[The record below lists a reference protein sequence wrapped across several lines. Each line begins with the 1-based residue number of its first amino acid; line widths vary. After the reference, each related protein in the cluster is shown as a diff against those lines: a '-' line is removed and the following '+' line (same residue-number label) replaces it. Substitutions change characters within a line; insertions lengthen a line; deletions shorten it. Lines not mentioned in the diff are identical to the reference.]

1 MPQRLLTQRKLLRRE
16 IIMQNTTKLTLL
28 GLLSVSSF
36 SSLALDCTSLQLWNS
51 SKAYTTNQQV
61 QWQQKAYKANWW
73 NQNRNPAS
81 YANPYQ
87 EWSKLG
93 DCDGITP
100 NQPPQVSVSAPTAN
114 AELSSGSNVLFSAAA
129 SDTDGSISKV
139 EFYLNGGLFTTDSN
153 APFQSNWT
161 ATPGIQQLYVVA
173 YDDKNAQTQSA
184 PVSFKVVA
192 VSNNQAPQV
201 SISAPTN
208 NSQYRVGETVLFNA
222 TATDVDGSI
231 AKLQFWLDGVLISEK
246 TSSPFSTSW
255 TASAGN
261 HSLKVQAFDNLG
273 ASSERLVSFSAQSTQ
288 TGHDACRPDGLY
300 QTAGL
305 AVPYCTRY
313 DSNGRELIGPDHPRR
328 IIGYFTSWRH
338 GKNGMPAYLVNQI
351 PWQKISHINYA
362 FAHVDASNKVSIGNP
377 TDANNAATGMEWP
390 TVAGAEMDPAYNYKG
405 HFNLLNKY
413 KKQHP
418 HIKTLI
424 SIGGWAETGGF
435 FNDQGERIAS
445 GGFYSMTTNP
455 DNSVNYQGINT
466 FADSV
471 VSFLRTYG
479 FDGADIDYEYP
490 ASMKDSGNPDDF
502 AISNPRRA
510 GLMASYQV
518 LMKTLREKLDA
529 AAVADGKHYLL
540 TIASPSSGY
549 LLRGME
555 AFPVT
560 QYLDYVNIMSY
571 DLHGAWNDHVGP
583 NAALFDDG
591 QDSELIAWNYYAASQ
606 YQRIG
611 YLNTDWAYHYFRGAM
626 QAGRINIG
634 VPYYSRGWRN
644 VVGGSAGLWGKAA
657 QADQSSCPP
666 GTGGSPQNRCG
677 AGAIG
682 IDNLWHDLGKNGAEV
697 PAGSNPLWHTKN
709 LQNGKLG
716 SYLAAYGLDPANDP
730 NDQLTGVYQHNY
742 NSTLVAPWLWNN
754 GKKVF
759 LSIEDEESIRQK
771 ANYIASRGIGGVMF
785 WELAGD
791 YSYDSSKG
799 EYFIGDD
806 LTSIFYNT
814 LKSAAPYGHKRD
826 NRVLPTNSLDLQ
838 VKLDGFK
845 LGDANYPI
853 NPKLTL
859 TNKTGQLIPGGSK
872 ISFDVPTAT
881 GDNFTDQSGYGTKV
895 IQSGSNATGNNIG
908 GLQNDFHRVELT
920 IPSHSP
926 LANNAAVVLTLNY
939 YLPIPMPSNWRV
951 QVGSQQFALTQE
963 YPQLPA
969 GTITGGGTGDSGSTC
984 SGVPSNVSVYPN
996 WPRASYAA
1004 GGDYLSHQGKIYKA
1018 KWWTASIPGSDESW
1032 QYVCDKT

>member
-1 MPQRLLTQRKLLRRE
+1 MKTINPIYLVALCGLT
-16 IIMQNTTKLTLL
+16 
-28 GLLSVSSF
+28 SF
-36 SSLALDCTSLQLWNS
+36 SSQAINCTAIANWNNS
-51 SKAYTTNQQV
+51 TAYTAGAQV
-61 QWQQKAYKANWW
+61 QLEQKAFKANWW
-73 NQNRNPAS
+73 NQNRSPLQFS
-81 YANPYQ
+81 NPYQ

-93 DCDGITP
+93 DCDGVQP
-100 NQPPQVSVSAPTAN
+100 NQPPQTSITAPAAN
-114 AELSSGSNVLFSAAA
+114 AEFLAGALVAFAANA
-129 SDTDGSISKV
+129 SDADGSISKV
-139 EFYLNGGLFTTDSN
+139 EFYVNGTLYSTDSSSPYQ
-153 APFQSNWT
+153 ASWT
-161 ATPGIQQLYVVA
+161 AVVGNQQLYVIA
-173 YDDKNAQTQSA
+173 YDDKNAKTQTPA
-184 PVSFKVVA
+184 LSFKVNVT
-192 VSNNQAPQV
+192 STNQPPV
-201 SISAPTN
+201 VNISAPAN
-208 NSQYRVGETVLFNA
+208 GSQYRVGETVLFSA
-222 TATDVDGSI
+222 SATDSDGTV
-231 AKLQFWLDGVLISEK
+231 AKVQFYLDGVLLGEK
-246 TSSPFSTSW
+246 TAAPFSTSW
-255 TASAGN
+255 TATAGN
-261 HSLKVQAFDNLG
+261 HSLKVKAVDNLG
-273 ASSERLVSFSAQSTQ
+273 ASSESSVNFSAQSEQ
-288 TGHDACRPDGLY
+288 TGHNACRPDGLY

-305 AVPYCTRY
+305 NVPYCTIY
-313 DSNGRELIGPDHPRR
+313 DAAGREKMGPDHPRR

-377 TDANNAATGMEWP
+377 TDTGNAATGMEWP
-390 TVAGAEMDPAYNYKG
+390 NVAGAEMDPVYPYKG

-418 HIKTLI
+418 HVKTLI

-435 FNDQGERIAS
+435 FDNNGNRVAS
-445 GGFYSMTTNP
+445 GGFYSMTTNS
-455 DNSVNYQGINT
+455 DNTVNVQGINT

-529 AAVADGKHYLL
+529 ASVADGKHYLL

-591 QDSELIAWNYYAASQ
+591 QDSELIAWNYYNASQ

-644 VVGGSAGLWGKAA
+644 VTGGNNGLWGKAA
-657 QADQSSCPP
+657 QADQNSCPP

-677 AGAIG
+677 AGAVG
-682 IDNLWHDLGKNGAEV
+682 IDNLWHDLGKSGEEV

-709 LQNGKLG
+709 LQAGKLG
-716 SYLAAYGLDPANDP
+716 SYLSAYGLDPVNDP
-730 NDQLTGVYQHNY
+730 LDKLSGVYQHNY
-742 NSTLVAPWLWNN
+742 NSTLVAPWLWNAS
-754 GKKVF
+754 KKVF

-771 ANYIASRGIGGVMF
+771 ASYIASRNIGGVMF

-791 YSYDSSKG
+791 YSYDSSKA

-806 LTSIFYNT
+806 LTSIFYNS
-814 LKSAAPYGHKRD
+814 LKSAAPYGNKRD
-826 NRVLPTNSLDLQ
+826 NKTLPASSLDLQ
-838 VKLDGFK
+838 VSLSGFK

-859 TNKTGQLIPGGSK
+859 SNKSGQTIPGGAK

-881 GDNFTDQSGYGTKV
+881 GDNFSDQSGYGTKV
-895 IQSGSNATGNNIG
+895 IQSGSNSTGNNIG

-920 IPSHSP
+920 LPGHSP
-926 LANNAAVVLTLNY
+926 LANNATVELTLNY

-951 QVGSQQFALTQE
+951 SVGNLTFALKQE
-963 YPQLPA
+963 QPQLPP
-969 GTITGGGTGDSGSTC
+969 GTISGGDDGGTGSCAGAPAN
-984 SGVPSNVSVYPN
+984 VPAHPN
-996 WPRASYAA
+996 WPRGTHAA
-1004 GGDYLSHQGKIYKA
+1004 GGDHMSYQGKIYKA
-1018 KWWTASIPGSDESW
+1018 KWWTTAIPGSDSSW
-1032 QYVCDKT
+1032 LFVCTVPAA

>member
-1 MPQRLLTQRKLLRRE
+1 MKYHNHIL
-16 IIMQNTTKLTLL
+16 LL
-28 GLLSVSSF
+28 GLCSLSSF
-36 SSLALDCTSLQLWNS
+36 SSLAIDCSNIPQWLS
-51 SKAYTTNQQV
+51 SKAYTANQQV
-61 QWQQKAYKANWW
+61 QLEQKAYKANWW
-73 NQNRNPAS
+73 NQNRNPAAYS
-81 YANPYQ
+81 NQYQ
-87 EWSKLG
+87 EWSRLG
-93 DCDGITP
+93 DCEGVAV
-100 NQPPQVSVSAPTAN
+100 NQPPLASISAPTAN
-114 AELSSGSNVLFSAAA
+114 AEFSSGSEITFAASA

-139 EFYLNGGLFTTDSN
+139 EFYLNGTLFSTLTSTPYQ
-153 APFQSNWT
+153 AKWT
-161 ATPGIQQLYVVA
+161 ATPGNQQIYVIA
-173 YDDKNAQTQSA
+173 YDDKNAKTQTA
-184 PVSFKVVA
+184 AVPFMVKA
-192 VSNNQAPQV
+192 VSTNQPPQV
-201 SISAPTN
+201 SISAPSN
-208 NSQYRVGETVLFNA
+208 GSQYHVGETVMFSA
-222 TATDVDGSI
+222 SASDVDGTI
-231 AKLQFWLDGVLISEK
+231 DKVQFLLDGVLLSEA
-246 TSSPFSTSW
+246 TGLPYSTSW
-255 TASAGN
+255 TATAGS
-261 HSLKVQAFDNLG
+261 HQLKVKAIDNLG
-273 ASSERLVSFSAQSTQ
+273 ASSESSVNFSAQSDQ

-300 QTAGL
+300 QTPGL
-305 AVPYCTRY
+305 KVPYCTLY
-313 DSNGRELIGPDHPRR
+313 DTAGRELMGPDHPRR

-338 GKNGMPAYLVNQI
+338 GQNGMPAYLVNQI

-377 TDANNAATGMEWP
+377 NDPNNAATGLQWP
-390 TVAGAEMDPAYNYKG
+390 NVAGAEMDPAYSYQG

-413 KKQHP
+413 KKQYP
-418 HIKTLI
+418 HVKTLI

-435 FNDQGERIAS
+435 FNDQGDRVAS
-445 GGFYSMTTNP
+445 GGFYSMTTNS
-455 DNSVNYQGINT
+455 DNSVNVQGINT

-471 VSFLRTYG
+471 VTFLRTYG

-555 AFPVT
+555 AFQVT

-591 QDSELIAWNYYAASQ
+591 QDSELIAWNYYNSSQ

-611 YLNTDWAYHYFRGAM
+611 YLNTDWAFHYFRGAM

-644 VVGGSAGLWGKAA
+644 VVGGNAGLWGKAA
-657 QADQSSCPP
+657 QADQNTCPP
-666 GTGGSPQNRCG
+666 GTGGSTQNRCG
-677 AGAIG
+677 AGAVG

-716 SYLAAYGLDPANDP
+716 SYLQAYGLDPVNDP
-730 NDQLTGVYQHNY
+730 LDQLTGIYQHQY
-742 NSTLVAPWLWNN
+742 NSTLVAPWLWNSS
-754 GKKVF
+754 KKVF

-771 ANYIASRGIGGVMF
+771 ANYIASRQIGGVMF

-799 EYFIGDD
+799 EFFMGDD

-814 LKSAAPYGHKRD
+814 LKSAAPYGNLRD
-826 NRVLPTNSLDLQ
+826 PKTLPASSLELQ
-838 VKLDGFK
+838 VKIDGFK

-859 TNKTGQLIPGGSK
+859 TNKSGQTIPGGAK

-881 GDNFTDQSGYGTKV
+881 GDNFSDQSGYGTKV
-895 IQSGSNATGNNIG
+895 VQSGSNTAGNNIG

-920 IPSHSP
+920 IPAHSP
-926 LANNAAVVLTLNY
+926 LANNAATVLTLNY

-951 QVGSQQFALTQE
+951 TVGTQSFALKQE

-969 GTITGGGTGDSGSTC
+969 GTITGGDDGNNGGSC
-984 SGVPSNVSVYPN
+984 AGVPANVPAYPN
-996 WPRASYAA
+996 WPRGTHAS
-1004 GGDYLSHQGKIYKA
+1004 GGDHLSYQGKIYKA
-1018 KWWTASIPGSDESW
+1018 KWWTTSIPGSDSSW
-1032 QYVCDKT
+1032 QFVCDISQP

>member
-1 MPQRLLTQRKLLRRE
+1 MKLNY
-16 IIMQNTTKLTLL
+16 QLTLL
-28 GLLSVSSF
+28 GLCSLSSF
-36 SSLALDCTSLQLWNS
+36 SSFALDCSNIQQWTS
-51 SKAYTTNQQV
+51 SKAYSANQQV
-61 QWQQKAYKANWW
+61 QHEQKAYKANWW

-81 YANPYQ
+81 YSNQYQ

-93 DCDGITP
+93 NCDGVAV
-100 NQPPQVSVSAPTAN
+100 NQPPQASISAPTAN
-114 AELSSGSNVLFSAAA
+114 SEFSSGNTVVFAATA
-129 SDTDGSISKV
+129 SDADGSISKV
-139 EFYLNGGLFTTDSN
+139 EFYLNGLLFNTDTN
-153 APFQSNWT
+153 APYQANWT
-161 ATPGIQQLYVVA
+161 AASGNQQLYVIA
-173 YDDKNAQTQSA
+173 YDDKNAKTQTA
-184 PVSFKVVA
+184 AVPFKVNA
-192 VSNNQAPQV
+192 VSSNQPPVV
-201 SISAPTN
+201 SISAPASG
-208 NSQYRVGETVLFNA
+208 SQYRVGETVLFSA
-222 TATDVDGSI
+222 SATDADGSI
-231 AKLQFWLDGVLISEK
+231 AKVQFLLDGALLSEK
-246 TSSPFSTSW
+246 TAAPFSTSW
-255 TASAGN
+255 TATAGS
-261 HSLKVQAFDNLG
+261 HQLKVKAIDNLG
-273 ASSERLVSFSAQSTQ
+273 AASESSVSFSAQSDQ

-305 AVPYCTRY
+305 KVPYCTIY
-313 DSNGRELIGPDHPRR
+313 DANGREVMGPDHPRR

-377 TDANNAATGMEWP
+377 ADAGNAATGMEWP
-390 TVAGAEMDPAYNYKG
+390 NVAGAEMDPAYSYKG

-418 HIKTLI
+418 HVKTLI

-435 FNDQGERIAS
+435 FNDQGNRVAS
-445 GGFYSMTTNP
+445 GGFYTMTTNS
-455 DNSVNYQGINT
+455 DNSVNVAGINT

-471 VSFLRTYG
+471 VTFLRTYG

-502 AISNPRRA
+502 AIANPRRA

-529 AAVADGKHYLL
+529 ASVADGKHYLL

-555 AFPVT
+555 VFPVT

-591 QDSELIAWNYYAASQ
+591 QDSELIAWSYYNASQ

-644 VVGGSAGLWGKAA
+644 VVGGNAGLWGKAA
-657 QADQSSCPP
+657 QADQNSCPP

-682 IDNLWHDLGKNGAEV
+682 IDNLWHDLGKSGEEV

-709 LQNGKLG
+709 LQDGKLG
-716 SYLAAYGLDPANDP
+716 SYLAAYGLNPVTDPA
-730 NDQLTGVYQHNY
+730 DQLTGVYQHNY
-742 NSTLVAPWLWNN
+742 SSTLVAPWLWNN
-754 GKKVF
+754 TKKVF

-771 ANYIASRGIGGVMF
+771 ANYIASRNIGGVMF

-826 NRVLPTNSLDLQ
+826 PKALPAASLDLQ
-838 VKLDGFK
+838 VKIDGFK

-859 TNKTGQLIPGGSK
+859 TNKSGQTIPGGAK
-872 ISFDVPTAT
+872 VSFDVPTAT

-895 IQSGSNATGNNIG
+895 IQSGSNSAGNNIG
-908 GLQNDFHRVELT
+908 GLQKDFHRVELT
-920 IPSHSP
+920 IPGHSP

-951 QVGSQQFALTQE
+951 TVGTQNFALKQE

-969 GTITGGGTGDSGSTC
+969 GTISGGGGDNGGGSC
-984 SGVPSNVSVYPN
+984 AGVPANVAEYPN
-996 WPRASYAA
+996 WPRGTHAA
-1004 GGDYLSHQGKIYKA
+1004 GGDHMSYQSKIYKA
-1018 KWWTASIPGSDESW
+1018 KWWTTSVPGSDSSW
-1032 QYVCDKT
+1032 QFVCDKPAP